1 MYNGMLYPLR
11 HYTVRGFLWYQGCS
25 DVAGYKDYARCQAAM
40 VRHWRELWGLGELPF
55 YFVEI
60 APYEY
65 GAGRKGYRL
74 REAQQKSLDMIPNS
88 GMASTADLV
97 KPYETRNIHPS
108 RKREVGERL
117 ALLALEHTYG
127 VKGIESE
134 NPRFEKME
142 PLPDGGVALSF
153 THCRNG
159 FSTTGEITGFEAA
172 GADRVFR
179 PARASVLSKERKI
192 ALHCPEAGG
201 IVAVRYLQ
209 RNFSIANLHNMR
221 QLPVLPF
228 RTDDWDE

>member
-25 DVAGYKDYARCQAAM
+25 DVAGYKDYARYQTAM
-40 VRHWRELWGLGELPF
+40 VKHWRELWGLGELPF

-65 GAGRKGYRL
+65 GAGRRGYRL

-97 KPYETRNIHPS
+97 MPYETRNIHPS

-117 ALLALEHTYG
+117 AMLALEHTYG
-127 VKGIESE
+127 VKGVESE

-159 FSTTGEITGFEAA
+159 FSTTGEITGVRSR
-172 GADRVFR
+172 GRRRVFR
-179 PARASVLSKERKI
+179 PPGRR
-192 ALHCPEAGG
+192 
-201 IVAVRYLQ
+201 
-209 RNFSIANLHNMR
+209 FSPKSAK
-221 QLPVLPF
+221 
-228 RTDDWDE
+228 